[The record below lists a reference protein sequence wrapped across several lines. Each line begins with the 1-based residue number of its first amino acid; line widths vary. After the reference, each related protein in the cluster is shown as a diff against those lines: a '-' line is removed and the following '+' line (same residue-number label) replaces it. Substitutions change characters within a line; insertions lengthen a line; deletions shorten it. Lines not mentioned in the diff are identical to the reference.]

1 MFESVDEVEQ
11 PETDAQLEDS
21 KQSKI
26 PNGTVPNG
34 TCSPDSGHPSSQN
47 FSIASGFSERSFS
60 NEDSALET
68 NKSSASSQGK
78 AGGPDVPGPQDPHN
92 ARQEEK
98 LQGQD
103 SLEGEFPTSGSVD
116 FVPVGERSALR
127 DRDAVALTVVESW
140 ADSEAEKQSLV
151 ESEDNLSEE
160 PEMESLYPQLD
171 SQAVADLTNS
181 EASAVPSTGVTYS
194 VSTDLLTEWLSPWVS
209 HLDPRLPCAD
219 PAVGRTGALT
229 SHPSSALSPCSLCTC
244 FFFGFSLKTNQLC
257 CCFGQPELL
266 DMYTVNLHRIEKD
279 VQRCDRNYWYFTP
292 ANLEKLRNIMCRW
305 ELRGSGWGLPALP
318 ATRAASWH
326 GSWCP

>member
-1 MFESVDEVEQ
+1 MPSSPPSFLPLVACTCPARTEQIVLPPCCWERGHYVPKSCVCVPKSLPNAGGFARSHVALLVRLQVFESVDEVEQ
-11 PETDAQLEDS
+11 TEADAQLEDG
-21 KQSKI
+21 KHSKI

-78 AGGPDVPGPQDPHN
+78 AAGSDVPGPQDPDG

-103 SLEGEFPTSGSVD
+103 SLEAEFPTGGSVD
-116 FVPVGERSALR
+116 FVPVGASSAGVLR

-140 ADSEAEKQSLV
+140 ADREAEKQSLV

-171 SQAVADLTNS
+171 SLAVADLANS
-181 EASAVPSTGVTYS
+181 EAAAVSSMGVTYS
-194 VSTDLLTEWLSPWVS
+194 VSTGLSTEWVSSWVS
-209 HLDPRLPCAD
+209 H
-219 PAVGRTGALT
+219 
-229 SHPSSALSPCSLCTC
+229 
-244 FFFGFSLKTNQLC
+244 
-257 CCFGQPELL
+257 
-266 DMYTVNLHRIEKD
+266 Y
-279 VQRCDRNYWYFTP
+279 
-292 ANLEKLRNIMCRW
+292 
-305 ELRGSGWGLPALP
+305 LPALP
-318 ATRAASWH
+318 T
-326 GSWCP
+326 

>member
-11 PETDAQLEDS
+11 TEADAQLEDG

-26 PNGTVPNG
+26 PNGNVPNG

-78 AGGPDVPGPQDPHN
+78 AGGSDTTAPQDLDG
-92 ARQEEK
+92 AAQEEK

-103 SLEGEFPTSGSVD
+103 SLEGEFPSGGSLD
-116 FVPVGERSALR
+116 FVPVGESSAGVLR
-127 DRDAVALTVVESW
+127 GRDAVALTVVESW

-171 SQAVADLTNS
+171 SLAVADLANS
-181 EASAVPSTGVTYS
+181 EASPVSSTGVTYS
-194 VSTDLLTEWLSPWVS
+194 VSLCFFPEWVFGNLSP
-209 HLDPRLPCAD
+209 LPCVC
-219 PAVGRTGALT
+219 PVLN
-229 SHPSSALSPCSLCTC
+229 LQLCQPKHC
-244 FFFGFSLKTNQLC
+244 PVAPLPLHFFFLF
-257 CCFGQPELL
+257 F
-266 DMYTVNLHRIEKD
+266 I
-279 VQRCDRNYWYFTP
+279 
-292 ANLEKLRNIMCRW
+292 
-305 ELRGSGWGLPALP
+305 
-318 ATRAASWH
+318 
-326 GSWCP
+326 

>member
-1 MFESVDEVEQ
+1 MCPSACAPQVFESVDEVEQ
-11 PETDAQLEDS
+11 TETDAQLEDG
-21 KQSKI
+21 KPSKI

-78 AGGPDVPGPQDPHN
+78 AGGSDVPAPQDTDN
-92 ARQEEK
+92 AWQEEK

-103 SLEGEFPTSGSVD
+103 SLEGEFSTGGSMD
-116 FVPVGERSALR
+116 FVPVSESSAGVLR

-171 SQAVADLTNS
+171 SLAVADLANS
-181 EASAVPSTGVTYS
+181 EASAVSSTGVTYS
-194 VSTDLLTEWLSPWVS
+194 VSMSLFTRWVSSWVS
-209 HLDPRLPCAD
+209 HYLPAFTPQLC
-219 PAVGRTGALT
+219 GQGLSTF
-229 SHPSSALSPCSLCTC
+229 HPNSALS
-244 FFFGFSLKTNQLC
+244 
-257 CCFGQPELL
+257 
-266 DMYTVNLHRIEKD
+266 LH
-279 VQRCDRNYWYFTP
+279 C
-292 ANLEKLRNIMCRW
+292 LRNFLFWLLFENKSTWLLFWAARATGHVHG
-305 ELRGSGWGLPALP
+305 EPAP
-318 ATRAASWH
+318 H
-326 GSWCP
+326 